1 MKLKTGAK
9 VRVIRPENAK
19 APLGKF
25 EAATEKP
32 TIGTVVFIHPLGRF
46 VTVEFP
52 DKRYAEYQVLYREC
66 FKLDHI
72 VLMRKK
78 RASRKSR

>member
-1 MKLKTGAK
+1 MKLQTGAK

-19 APLGKF
+19 AQLGKF

-52 DKRYAEYQVLYREC
+52 DKRYPEYKVLYREC
-66 FKLDHI
+66 FKLDQI
-72 VLMRKK
+72 VLLRKK

>member
-9 VRVIRPENAK
+9 VRVIRPESEK
-19 APLGKF
+19 ALVGKF

-52 DKRYAEYQVLYREC
+52 DQRYAEYKVLYREC
-66 FKLDHI
+66 FKFDQI
-72 VLMRKK
+72 VLLRKK
-78 RASRKSR
+78 RAARKK

>member
-9 VRVIRPENAK
+9 VRVIRPESEK
-19 APLGKF
+19 AQVGKF

-52 DKRYAEYQVLYREC
+52 DKRYAEYKVLYREC
-66 FKLDHI
+66 FKLDQI
-72 VLMRKK
+72 VLLHKK
-78 RASRKSR
+78 RAARKSR

>member
-9 VRVIRPENAK
+9 VRVIRPESEK
-19 APLGKF
+19 AQVGKF

-52 DKRYAEYQVLYREC
+52 DKRYTEYKVLYREC
-66 FKLDHI
+66 FKFDQI
-72 VLMRKK
+72 VLLRKK
-78 RASRKSR
+78 RAARKK